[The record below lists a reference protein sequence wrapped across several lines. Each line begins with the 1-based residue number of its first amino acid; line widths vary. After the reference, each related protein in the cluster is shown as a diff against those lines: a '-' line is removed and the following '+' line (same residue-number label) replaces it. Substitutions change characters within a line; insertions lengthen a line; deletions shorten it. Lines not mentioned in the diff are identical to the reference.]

1 MDKKNNVQNRKQK
14 KGGSIW
20 FTGFFFAFLFCTVF
34 GIFGNLQRHQ
44 SLAREKTSIENE
56 IKTQEELQLANEL
69 QKEYLRSDVYIEQ
82 IAREQ
87 LGMVKPNEVLYVEQN
102 Q

>member
-14 KGGSIW
+14 KKNSIW
-20 FTGFFFAFLFCTVF
+20 FTGFFFAILFCTFFGVF
-34 GIFGNLQRHQ
+34 GNVQRHQ
-44 SLAREKTSIENE
+44 SLLREKTSIESQ
-56 IKTQEELQLANEL
+56 ITAQEELQLAYEL

-87 LGMVKPNEVLYVEQN
+87 LGMVKPNEVLYIEQG